1 MQWIIPWLNGRDMY
15 TFRHTVWLYRNFHN
29 IRISIMSNWH
39 LAAQNH
45 STAKKEIDTHA
56 LMSSFVV
63 AIPIIIS
70 VPMLS
75 YVIAQQFEQNLLSF
89 TAKLPIFFTRL
100 YMLIPNYNHISVSIT
115 LDIAIDFNWTVTRY
129 INIVYCDIEQY

>member
-1 MQWIIPWLNGRDMY
+1 M
-15 TFRHTVWLYRNFHN
+15 
-29 IRISIMSNWH
+29 
-39 LAAQNH
+39 AAQNH

-70 VPMLS
+70 MPMLS

-89 TAKLPIFFTRL
+89 KAKLPIFFTRSYKI
-100 YMLIPNYNHISVSIT
+100 YMVRLSYKYMSVRR
-115 LDIAIDFNWTVTRY
+115 LPDI
-129 INIVYCDIEQY
+129 